1 MSGGG
6 SLKLA
11 HDSRLC
17 RTSRALWQQAIRERA
32 SAMKAFA
39 SPSFFRTFDLLLST
53 TNPGREH
60 SRGMFD
66 SVEWERERHS
76 FASQNYKVALEVFT
90 PVHPG
95 RDGWK
100 LMVIKEFWWA
110 GTQKD
115 VLKSI
120 ALALFRV
127 GTHSATP
134 FQSICSRSRSTCWRL
149 NHATPWRC
157 WPGRRAGAP
166 RPLGPNDSC
175 RSIGQKSS
183 VAAHLI
189 RASQSWL

>member
-32 SAMKAFA
+32 SAMKTFA

-76 FASQNYKVALEVFT
+76 FASQNYSVALEVFT
-90 PVHPG
+90 LMHSG

-100 LMVIKEFWWA
+100 PMVIKEFWWA
-110 GTQKD
+110 GT
-115 VLKSI
+115 
-120 ALALFRV
+120 
-127 GTHSATP
+127 
-134 FQSICSRSRSTCWRL
+134 
-149 NHATPWRC
+149 
-157 WPGRRAGAP
+157 
-166 RPLGPNDSC
+166 
-175 RSIGQKSS
+175 
-183 VAAHLI
+183 
-189 RASQSWL
+189 